1 MLHKPSIQRI
11 ADGRA
16 LGDGL
21 VRLFEQL
28 VEEAREYG
36 EDVMDLAVYYIDE
49 GDDFIP
55 GTYVP
60 ELHLTVR
67 RVK

>member
-1 MLHKPSIQRI
+1 MLHKPSVQRI
-11 ADGRA
+11 ADGRV
-16 LGDGL
+16 LGSGL
-21 VRLFEQL
+21 VKLFEQL
-28 VEEAREYG
+28 VEEAIDYG

-49 GDDFIP
+49 GDNFIP